1 MNRLGIALMISAAIM
16 IFIGYSGSFSNLSN
30 FEKEE
35 ENLKIRMIAHRLLQ
49 YAGDSSSPLPN
60 IKNTSPD
67 SYKIT
72 FNRQF
77 SFLPDSVVQVIG
89 KVLNANSPDYLVKV
103 IDPNKEET
111 VFGFA
116 ILNSMQTDI
125 VPCKGRQQSSQP
137 YQVDILFRRKA
148 AILPIVLKIIGL
160 IFLIAGLLV
169 FKKNIRRKT
178 KAPIIQSSPQLAE
191 HPLTYQLGAYQL
203 DLGNRTLQIE
213 DQTIEL
219 TNKEVQLLSLFAQQ
233 PNTVI
238 ERSRLLKE
246 VWQDEGVM
254 VSRSLDMFISKIRKK
269 LEGDASL
276 QLRNVHGKGYGLFIG

>member
-1 MNRLGIALMISAAIM
+1 
-16 IFIGYSGSFSNLSN
+16 
-30 FEKEE
+30 
-35 ENLKIRMIAHRLLQ
+35 MIAHRLMQ
-49 YAGDSSSPLPN
+49 YAGDSSSPLSN
-60 IKNTSPD
+60 IKNSSPD

-77 SFLPDSVVQVIG
+77 SFLPDSVVTVIG
-89 KVLNANSPDYLVKV
+89 KVLNASSPDYLVKV
-103 IDPNKEET
+103 IDPNKEAT

-116 ILNSMQTDI
+116 ILNSMQTDL
-125 VPCKGRQQSSQP
+125 VPCKGRQQSSKP
-137 YQVDILFRRKA
+137 YEVEILFRRKS
-148 AILPIVLKIIGL
+148 AILPLVLKILGL
-160 IFLIAGLLV
+160 LFLVGGLLV
-169 FKKNIRRKT
+169 IKKVAKRT
-178 KAPIIQSSPQLAE
+178 TTSPIIQSSPQLEE
-191 HPLTYQLGAYQL
+191 HPHTYRLGAYQL
-203 DLGNRTLQIE
+203 DLGNRTLQME

-219 TNKEVQLLSLFAQQ
+219 TNKELQLLSLFAQQ

-276 QLRNVHGKGYGLFIG
+276 QLRNVHGKGYGLFIGIENQ